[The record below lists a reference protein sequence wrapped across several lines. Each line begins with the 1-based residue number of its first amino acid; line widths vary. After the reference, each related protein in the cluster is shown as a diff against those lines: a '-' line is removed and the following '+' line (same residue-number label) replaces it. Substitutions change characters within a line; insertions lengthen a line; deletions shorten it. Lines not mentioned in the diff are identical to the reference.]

1 MVTLERPGEPLGA
14 KGRGE
19 WACIHALARGGPGD
33 TGERG
38 QLGGMFF
45 PIQVP
50 AFVGVPHSL
59 IGTLV
64 LTAARPRCFHRVV
77 MFSRPPTAT
86 SPPVIAPRGRGR
98 V

>member
-1 MVTLERPGEPLGA
+1 ML
-14 KGRGE
+14 RGYRNE
-19 WACIHALARGGPGD
+19 GPVGGNV
-33 TGERG
+33 
-38 QLGGMFF
+38 F

-64 LTAARPRCFHRVV
+64 LTAARPWCFCRVV

-86 SPPVIAPRGRGR
+86 SPPVITPRGRGR